1 MPQPVSQSWARELA
15 PARTSTARLTPVLVG
30 AMLAV
35 AVATTAAYYVST
47 PAPLPTSEETVTASI
62 PAGQSVYL
70 GVFKPPEDFGRVLHL
85 TGVRIDVVANTEVTV
100 VPLVCQGGDLG
111 VTTQPQQA
119 CTTVVDPEGVDLDAD
134 DDLILQVTGASGSIA
149 VIDRVALGFREGAR
163 WGTVPAGSPA
173 EIRILP
179 R

>member
-1 MPQPVSQSWARELA
+1 MSPPVSESWARELA

-47 PAPLPTSEETVTASI
+47 PEPLPTSQEAVTASI
-62 PAGQSVYL
+62 PAGQSVYV
-70 GVFKPPEDFGRVLHL
+70 GVFRPPEGFDRVLHL

-111 VTTQPQQA
+111 VTTQPQEA
-119 CTTVVDPEGVDLDAD
+119 CATVVDPEGVDFGAE
-134 DDLILQVTGASGSIA
+134 DDLILQVTGTTGSIA

-163 WGTVPAGSPA
+163 WGTVPAGAPA
-173 EIRILP
+173 EVRILP